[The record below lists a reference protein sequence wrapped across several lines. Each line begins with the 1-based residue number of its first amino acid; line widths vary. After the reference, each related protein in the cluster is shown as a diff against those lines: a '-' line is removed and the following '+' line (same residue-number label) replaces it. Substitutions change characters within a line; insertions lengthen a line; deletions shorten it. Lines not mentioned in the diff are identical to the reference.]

1 MADASTL
8 RTRIAK
14 IAGRFGSDFEG
25 ERAAAALLASRILR
39 DHGATWSDVLA
50 PSAGP
55 RVPQPSPRPPATP
68 ASKPKP
74 VHHKMVAPLLLRR
87 ELRCHERRFLQ
98 SILDQ
103 ASLTRIQSHMLI
115 SIRARLEDQAG
126 RQGDE

>member
-1 MADASTL
+1 MADAATL
-8 RTRIAK
+8 RIRIAK

-50 PSAGP
+50 PSPGP
-55 RVPQPSPRPPATP
+55 KVPQPSPRPPATP
-68 ASKPKP
+68 DSKPKP
-74 VHHKMVAPLLLRR
+74 VHHKMVAPLLLRPG
-87 ELRCHERRFLQ
+87 LRCHERRFLQ

-103 ASLTRIQSHMLI
+103 ASLTRIQSHVLTRI
-115 SIRARLEDQAG
+115 HARLEDQAG

>member
-1 MADASTL
+1 MADAATL
-8 RTRIAK
+8 RIRIAK

-50 PSAGP
+50 PSPGP
-55 RVPQPSPRPPATP
+55 KVPQPSPRPPATP
-68 ASKPKP
+68 ASKPRP
-74 VHHKMVAPLLLRR
+74 VHHKMVAALLLRP
-87 ELRCHERRFLQ
+87 ELRCHEGSFLQ
-98 SILDQ
+98 SILGHS
-103 ASLTRIQSHMLI
+103 ALTRIQSHMLI